1 MEQLR
6 GIIRGGSKLATS
18 TKRMRTEIAITNST
32 PPGEGGTSSESPLI
46 APTAGP
52 LPLGSDQVKSEID
65 SRDKPDHCAGSTQVN
80 EHTEAE
86 LVHRKLLSALDDDSV
101 RIPGLRNIPSPSG
114 FCQSD
119 TLSGHTTGEE
129 FLSNLLNG
137 IVDTDLRTVLEWA
150 IEVLQAWK
158 SQSVSNVIQ
167 RTTRT
172 SQLVLSASGEREIV
186 SRLGWLREN
195 WSSIVPSVKTHI
207 SRAAS
212 AALEGNYASA
222 KTEYLKSSIG
232 NQAWVVGVGNCF
244 IQERSGNDK
253 IREVVHPMND
263 PQLRDFMH
271 TFKRLLSVA
280 EELSKTGH

>member
-18 TKRMRTEIAITNST
+18 TKRMRTEIASTNST

-46 APTAGP
+46 APTADP
-52 LPLGSDQVKSEID
+52 VPLGSDRVKSEID
-65 SRDKPDHCAGSTQVN
+65 SRDKPDHCTGSAQAD

-86 LVHRKLLSALDDDSV
+86 LVHRKLPHA
-101 RIPGLRNIPSPSG
+101 PG

-119 TLSGHTTGEE
+119 TLSVHTTGEE
-129 FLSNLLNG
+129 FISNLSNG
-137 IVDTDLRTVLEWA
+137 IVDTDLRNVLVWA
-150 IEVLQAWK
+150 TEVLQAWN
-158 SQSVSNVIQ
+158 SQSVSGSGGGNVIQ
-167 RTTRT
+167 RTTRS
-172 SQLVLSASGEREIV
+172 SQLVLTDSGQREMV

-212 AALEGNYASA
+212 AALGGNYASA

-280 EELSKTGH
+280 EELSKTGHYIGESILV